1 MLGTRIGIL
10 STVIIVSVAVSISLY
25 ALNGN
30 NNLVLSKYQYFNK
43 NANAWSVNQNT
54 DVMNWI
60 ESHKT
65 SATACIGDKTYQSCG
80 DYWLYEDPRF
90 SKLEVNLPICNSS
103 QKIIWDFAYGKFFCV
118 GKEYWGYEEEPIT
131 SIFRNQTTSL
141 INNGSESQ

>member
-1 MLGTRIGIL
+1 MLGTKIGIL
-10 STVIIVSVAVSISLY
+10 STVMIVGIAVSISFY

-43 NANAWSVNQNT
+43 GANAWSVNQNT

-60 ESHKT
+60 ESHKL

-90 SKLEVNLPICNSS
+90 SKLQVNLPFCDST
-103 QKIIWDFAYGKFFCV
+103 QKIIWDYAYGKFFCV
-118 GKEYWGYEEEPIT
+118 GKQYWGYKEELPE
-131 SIFRNQTTSL
+131 SIFKNQTVSSVT
-141 INNGSESQ
+141 NGSES